1 MDANPSGKNIGFQL
15 RFPSS
20 DLASVHGAYIHCM
33 DGNAGHFTCG
43 FPSTDLVYAKS
54 PSRQRAC
61 SIPAPFHPYTI
72 SHLRP
77 RAISPLHHISTPAP
91 YFIFCCSSAF
101 PLILSALFRTVT
113 ITYAHSV
120 TSTITDAMLLPQRSS
135 PGCSRVHLELRKQPG
150 LQYTIYK
157 FRIPYGISI

>member
-1 MDANPSGKNIGFQL
+1 
-15 RFPSS
+15 
-20 DLASVHGAYIHCM
+20 M
-33 DGNAGHFTCG
+33 DGNVEHFNLG
-43 FPSTDLVYAKS
+43 FPSADLAYTDL
-54 PSRQRAC
+54 PSTVPLFTVWTGMQDILTSDSRPRHRAC

-72 SHLRP
+72 SLSLLRP
-77 RAISPLHHISTPAP
+77 HAISPLHHISTPAP

-101 PLILSALFRTVT
+101 PLILSVLFRTVT

-157 FRIPYGISI
+157 FRILYGISI